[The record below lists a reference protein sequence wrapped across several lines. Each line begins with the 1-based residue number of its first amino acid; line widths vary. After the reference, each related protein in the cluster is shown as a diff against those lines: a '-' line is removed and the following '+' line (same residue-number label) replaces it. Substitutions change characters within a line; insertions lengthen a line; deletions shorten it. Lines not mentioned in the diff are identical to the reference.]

1 MFGFFS
7 GTKALLGSKKQQD
20 KVGGY
25 NKKGR
30 GICMKRMCKALG
42 RARLLQHT
50 SQARAGFILQLL
62 FVQHLPSQAWVDL
75 VFINVSIKRLELT

>member
-1 MFGFFS
+1 
-7 GTKALLGSKKQQD
+7 
-20 KVGGY
+20 
-25 NKKGR
+25 
-30 GICMKRMCKALG
+30 MKRMCKALG